1 MSILRK
7 PAQVRRCAAT
17 NYNCLM
23 QWNNHFF
30 KQFVLP
36 EGQFLTPLVPKA
48 LMDTQMIAWSSDC
61 AHSIGVNQTDLDWLA
76 AMSGSAL
83 PAGAQPCA
91 TVYSGHQF
99 GQWAGQL
106 GDGRALLLGEIQT
119 LKGAFELQL
128 KGSGRTPYSR
138 GGDGMAVL
146 RSSIRE
152 FLCSEAMAGLGIPT
166 TRALALA
173 CSPQGVIREN
183 IETAAVV
190 LRTAP
195 SFIRFGHFEHF
206 ASAGNDAAVR
216 QLVDFVCEH
225 HYPDAA
231 RNAAGSEARAIAL
244 LDAVCQRTALLMAQ
258 WQAVGF
264 CHGVMNTDNMSIL
277 GLTLDYGPF
286 GFLDSFDAHHICNH
300 TDTQGRY
307 AYSRQPQVAHWNLGC
322 LAQSLSLVAA
332 DHEALSA
339 CLKRYADTFNQ
350 AHVAAFLS
358 KLGLPK
364 TLTNGSECVGLTL
377 KLLHESKADMT
388 AFFRRLSHSVAS
400 NHFAPVRDVCID
412 AAAFDAWLPSYQAAC
427 SADGQAP
434 NARSAAMLAVN
445 PKYILRNHLA
455 EIAIRKARDEQDYD
469 EINTLLTVLAKPFDE
484 QPMFERYAAL
494 PPAWAQGLE
503 VSCSS

>member
-1 MSILRK
+1 M
-7 PAQVRRCAAT
+7 RRCAAT
-17 NYNCLM
+17 NYNGFM
-23 QWNNHFF
+23 IWNNHFF
-30 KQFVLP
+30 NAFSQP
-36 EGQFLTPLVPKA
+36 ERQFLTPMSAKPLA
-48 LMDTQMIAWSSDC
+48 DAQLIAWSSAC
-61 AHSIGVNQTDLDWLA
+61 AARIGVAKNQVDWLG
-76 AMSGSAL
+76 AMNGCAL

-119 LKGAFELQL
+119 ATGNAELQL

-152 FLCSEAMAGLGIPT
+152 FLCSEAMAGLGIPS

-173 CSPQGVIREN
+173 ASEQGVMRET

-206 ASAGNDAAVR
+206 VASGNKEALWR
-216 QLVDFVCEH
+216 LINFVVEH
-225 HYPDAA
+225 HYPAA
-231 RNAAGSEARAIAL
+231 ASHPSDSEARAIAM
-244 LDAVCQRTALLMAQ
+244 LDAVCQRTATLMAQ

-264 CHGVMNTDNMSIL
+264 CHGVMNTDNLSIL

-286 GFLDSFDAHHICNH
+286 GFLDTFDAHHICNH

-322 LAQSLSLVAA
+322 LAQSLSVVVK
-332 DHEALSA
+332 DHDALGE
-339 CLKRYADTFNQ
+339 CLKRYAETFNI
-350 AHVAAFLS
+350 AHVNAFLA
-358 KLGLPK
+358 KMGLPAGVPGGDNFVGK
-364 TLTNGSECVGLTL
+364 TLQLM
-377 KLLHESKADMT
+377 HEAKADMT
-388 AFFRRLSHSVAS
+388 AFFRRLSQSVATGDF
-400 NHFAPVRDVCID
+400 NPVRDVCVD
-412 AAAFDAWLPSYQAAC
+412 AVTFDAWLPGYQAAC
-427 SADGQAP
+427 AIDEITA
-434 NARSAAMLAVN
+434 ATRSAGMLAVN
-445 PKYILRNHLA
+445 PKYVLRNHLA
-455 EIAIRKARDEQDYD
+455 EIAIRKARDEHNYG
-469 EINTLLTVLAKPFDE
+469 ELNTLLSILEKPFDE
-484 QPMFERYAAL
+484 QPEYDVYAAL
-494 PPAWAQGLE
+494 PPAWAQELE